1 MSLLRRENPERLLEI
16 GWLENFKAFGRRG
29 WQILRFFG
37 RSLGHKYGAGG
48 VGWQKHGHYV
58 VLVKTMTANQ
68 VFFVLIWRVIALL
81 YTEYMFQ
88 VWYLQMNCTVN
99 STAMLI
105 FDVLEYF
112 NILWQLRIKFKL
124 ALNIYQAEW
133 NMALKIAMWW
143 LSGRSNAALPASTVK
158 RLIIEQEPL
167 KLVRQSKNRA

>member
-1 MSLLRRENPERLLEI
+1 MALE
-16 GWLENFKAFGRRG
+16 GW
-29 WQILRFFG
+29 
-37 RSLGHKYGAGG
+37 GG
-48 VGWQKHGHYV
+48 KNMDTKM

-112 NILWQLRIKFKL
+112 NII
-124 ALNIYQAEW
+124 
-133 NMALKIAMWW
+133 
-143 LSGRSNAALPASTVK
+143 
-158 RLIIEQEPL
+158 
-167 KLVRQSKNRA
+167 